1 MLSLAIIWRA
11 DRRLIIADW
20 HFPIIVR
27 SVVIVGD
34 NMDGTSAPY
43 YWKRALFDTN
53 QGQPFKHG
61 TTVTSGEQDGLPPS
75 PKAPLALN
83 RKARGGVTAS
93 LPEGYRSLKFFRY
106 SATDRD
112 ISALKS
118 DMYFRLQSA
127 SMVSLSPRSLC
138 IPRSSSASIF
148 R

>member
-1 MLSLAIIWRA
+1 LLSSGIIWSANRC
-11 DRRLIIADW
+11 LIITNW
-20 HFPIIVR
+20 HFPIIAR

-53 QGQPFKHG
+53 EGQPFKHG
-61 TTVTSGEQDGLPPS
+61 TTVTSGEQDGLPPT

-83 RKARGGVTAS
+83 KKARGGVTDHP
-93 LPEGYRSLKFFRY
+93 PEGYRLLKFFRY
-106 SATDRD
+106 SATDRV

-127 SMVSLSPRSLC
+127 SMLSLSPRSLC
-138 IPRSSSASIF
+138 IPRSSSGSIF